1 MTLVV
6 QTIGRKKGLPARIVN
21 QIIKEKC
28 TPWPADG
35 DCPVLHSRVHR
46 VCVCVKQSCCTD
58 TEVTNYQPVAPLF
71 YNIILSWA
79 NPTSLWRRNVEYY
92 YLLRYTT
99 GHAAPF
105 GHNKTRNRNCHARW
119 KNVYIIYRIRNTY
132 IVMDV
137 RYYRTVFDA
146 ILLHGFGRFGRAQNA
161 LDRILLSSWPSS
173 VLRTPSVIGSR
184 TILKSLWRLGHLYT
198 RKSFYILLHSLR
210 HFNSL

>member
-1 MTLVV
+1 M
-6 QTIGRKKGLPARIVN
+6 N

-28 TPWPADG
+28 TSWPADG

-58 TEVTNYQPVAPLF
+58 TEVTNYQPVAPLL

-92 YLLRYTT
+92 YLLHYTT

-105 GHNKTRNRNCHARW
+105 GHNQQNTKSKLPCPM
-119 KNVYIIYRIRNTY
+119 KKCVYYIYRIRNTY

-146 ILLHGFGRFGRAQNA
+146 ILLHGFGRFGRAQKRARSHFIIELTVVSSANA
-161 LDRILLSSWPSS
+161 SRYWLADNIKKLMTI
-173 VLRTPSVIGSR
+173 RTFIYS
-184 TILKSLWRLGHLYT
+184 
-198 RKSFYILLHSLR
+198 
-210 HFNSL
+210 